1 MAASNHRGM
10 ACRLHGA
17 GASIKRDRP
26 AVAPAHA
33 HENTRTKR
41 CKEKRNRC
49 NPSLGVFSE
58 TWDLRSRESGI
69 HGSMDVTFMRACAS
83 APGTRAWTCHS
94 WHNQTMCM
102 ASCRE
107 VVPEALRQPRSEPRS
122 AAPLHPCTEHPCLKK
137 TLYIA
142 THMTYTFCK
151 GPWGGHP
158 KQLPSPITDSS

>member
-69 HGSMDVTFMRACAS
+69 YGSMDVTFMRACAS
-83 APGTRAWTCHS
+83 APGTRAWT
-94 WHNQTMCM
+94 
-102 ASCRE
+102 
-107 VVPEALRQPRSEPRS
+107 
-122 AAPLHPCTEHPCLKK
+122 
-137 TLYIA
+137 
-142 THMTYTFCK
+142 
-151 GPWGGHP
+151 
-158 KQLPSPITDSS
+158 

>member
-26 AVAPAHA
+26 GAVQVEVAPAHA

-69 HGSMDVTFMRACAS
+69 YGSMDVTFMRACAS
-83 APGTRAWTCHS
+83 APG
-94 WHNQTMCM
+94 
-102 ASCRE
+102 
-107 VVPEALRQPRSEPRS
+107 
-122 AAPLHPCTEHPCLKK
+122 
-137 TLYIA
+137 
-142 THMTYTFCK
+142 
-151 GPWGGHP
+151 
-158 KQLPSPITDSS
+158 LPFVAQSNNVHGKLP

>member
-1 MAASNHRGM
+1 MHMRTPEQNVARRNAIDATPASVSSARRGT
-10 ACRLHGA
+10 CGQEKA
-17 GASIKRDRP
+17 GFMVPWMS
-26 AVAPAHA
+26 
-33 HENTRTKR
+33 
-41 CKEKRNRC
+41 
-49 NPSLGVFSE
+49 
-58 TWDLRSRESGI
+58 RSCVHVPPPR
-69 HGSMDVTFMRACAS
+69 
-83 APGTRAWTCHS
+83 APGPGPD
-94 WHNQTMCM
+94 NQTMCM

-158 KQLPSPITDSS
+158 KQLPSPITDSSSMHETQMYRNHAAE